1 VHGRAA
7 ARRDAMKVS
16 EAVARAVVAE
26 VGQTPIFA
34 LIGDANLRPVGSLDR
49 DAKANLWFARDE
61 GAAVAMADGYA
72 QASASLGVAS
82 VTSGPGLTHAA
93 TSLLGASRMRTPIIV
108 LAGDTPR
115 RGAAGLQT
123 MMKIDQ
129 RRFAEACEAGFHDL
143 RRPGTLSDDI
153 AAAFAAARAERRPV
167 VLNVPLDLQTMDVA
181 DGWTY
186 APELAIAAPKP
197 TAPSQGDIAALA
209 ALVARSRRPLV
220 VAGRGAR
227 WADARTAIERLAEL
241 IGALLGT
248 TLLAKGF
255 FHGSPWSVGVVG
267 GYSAPAAMDFV
278 READLVV
285 AFGAELGHF
294 TTQANSLFEGRVVA
308 RIDSAAG
315 ESLLPPHTAVHGDA
329 RETALALAEALGKRT
344 SPGFRTAETQRRLAA
359 PIADGPPAVD
369 DGLLDPRALMRDL
382 SAALPAGADVVVGGG
397 HFWSFPCLY
406 LDPPAGGKYLCPLG
420 AAAVG
425 QALPFAIGAASAAPE
440 RPVIAV
446 EGDGSLL
453 MNIQELDTAARHKLP
468 LALVVMNDGALSAE
482 AIRLGMEGYDSEIAA
497 YPSPDFAAVARG
509 FGWRAETIRG
519 GADIGA
525 LLRRHRWSEG
535 PLLIDARISRT
546 VMIDPVSVKD
556 LSRKR

>member
-1 VHGRAA
+1 
-7 ARRDAMKVS
+7 MKVS

-72 QASASLGVAS
+72 QASNSLGVTS

-93 TSLLGASRMRTPIIV
+93 TSLLGASRMHTPLVV
-108 LAGDTPR
+108 LAGDTPM
-115 RGAAGLQT
+115 RGATGLQA

-143 RRPGTLSDDI
+143 RSPATLSDDI
-153 AAAFAAARAERRPV
+153 AAAFAAARAERRPI

-181 DGWTY
+181 DGW
-186 APELAIAAPKP
+186 APTRAAKAAVKAK
-197 TAPSQGDIAALA
+197 APSRKIVSEIVALIA
-209 ALVARSRRPLV
+209 SCRRPLI

-227 WADARTAIERLAEL
+227 WADARAAIEGLADR
-241 IGALLGT
+241 IGSLLGT

-255 FHGSPWSVGVVG
+255 FHGNPWNIGVIG
-267 GYSAPAAMDFV
+267 GYSKPAGMDLI
-278 READLVV
+278 READLVL

-294 TTQANSLFEGRVVA
+294 TTQANSLFEGRTVV
-308 RIDSAAG
+308 RIDAAPASG
-315 ESLLPPHTAVHGDA
+315 SLPPHAAFQGDA
-329 RETALALAEALGKRT
+329 REMASALAGSLSGDPAEGYRT
-344 SPGFRTAETQRRLAA
+344 PDIAKRLAA
-359 PIADGPPAVD
+359 AIVDDPPTVD

-425 QALPFAIGAASAAPE
+425 QALPFAIGVASAAPG

-468 LALVVMNDGALSAE
+468 LALVIMNDGALSAE

-509 FGWRAETIRG
+509 FGWRAETIRA

-525 LLRRHRWSEG
+525 LVRGHRWRDG